1 MAESDFQPAAAG
13 GRRIA
18 VIGAG
23 IAGLG
28 AAWALARRHA
38 VTLFEA
44 EARLGGHAN
53 TVELQLDGTRLA
65 VDTGFI
71 VYNARNYPHLVAL
84 FEQLGVPTQVSDMS
98 FAVSL
103 DGGRVEYAGSNL
115 NGLFAQRRNTLRP
128 RFWRML
134 SDIRRFYRAA
144 AGYRDTLAP
153 DTSIGE
159 LLTREGYSE
168 VFVEDHLV
176 PMAAA
181 IWSASRADI
190 RRYPARAFIQ
200 FFANHGLLELGERPP
215 WRTVTGGS
223 RAYVERLAAATPCV
237 RAPRAV
243 RVERHAHGVCVVDG
257 DGRRGEFDEVVFATH
272 ADQTLALL
280 DQPSAAERA
289 VLGAVAY
296 SRNVAWLHEDARLM
310 PRRRAAWSSWNYL
323 HDARLAEGEPLC
335 VSYWMNRLQDLPT
348 TRQLIV
354 TLNPLSPPDAALS
367 HGRYDY
373 EHPIFTAA
381 TGTAQ
386 ARSAALQGQAHSW
399 FCGAW
404 LGHGFHEDGLQSGLW
419 VAERLGAPAPWAN
432 AHGYDRLPASYREA
446 ASRAA

>member
-1 MAESDFQPAAAG
+1 MNGLDGLRG

-18 VIGAG
+18 VIGGG

-28 AAWALARRHA
+28 AAWALARRHE
-38 VTLFEA
+38 VTLFESA
-44 EARLGGHAN
+44 ACLGGHAN
-53 TVELQLDGTRLA
+53 TVTLDLDGAAVA

-71 VYNARNYPHLVAL
+71 VYNERNYPHLVAL
-84 FEQLGVPTQVSDMS
+84 FDALGVPTVASDMS

-134 SDIRRFYRAA
+134 GDIRRFYRAA
-144 AGYRDTLAP
+144 ARYRDELAA

-159 LLTREGYSE
+159 LLAREGYSE
-168 VFVEDHLV
+168 AFVEDHLV

-215 WRTVTGGS
+215 WRTVAGGS
-223 RAYVERLAAATPCV
+223 RAYVERLAAATPCR
-237 RAPRAV
+237 RAPGAASVLRGPD
-243 RVERHAHGVCVVDG
+243 GVSVVDV
-257 DGRRGEFDEVVFATH
+257 DGQRGHFDEAVFATH
-272 ADQTLALL
+272 ADQALALL
-280 DQPSAAERA
+280 GDATAEERA

-323 HDARLAEGEPLC
+323 HDARLGEGDPLC
-335 VSYWMNRLQDLPT
+335 VSYWMNRLQPLA
-348 TRQLIV
+348 TRRDLIV
-354 TLNPLSPPDAALS
+354 TLNPLAPPAADRV

-373 EHPIFTAA
+373 EHPIFTAD

-386 ARSAALQGQAHSW
+386 ARSAALQGRQHSW

-419 VAERLGAPAPWAN
+419 VAARLGAPAPWADTP
-432 AHGYDRLPASYREA
+432 GYDRLPASYRAE